1 MEQTAIKHT
10 KGNAVIQFEL
20 TYEIQKLHISI
31 HNIGKKKCVL
41 GSNDNQFTN
50 MNKEVTCK

>member
-10 KGNAVIQFEL
+10 KGDAVIQFEL
-20 TYEIQKLHISI
+20 IYEIQKLHISI
-31 HNIGKKKCVL
+31 HNIGKKCVL